1 MGQSSTVI
9 YQPDESS
16 AIDCFVS
23 YSATPPSGGDPT
35 SNQLRFGEHAV
46 SGNKRSLMKWDLTS
60 IPESSI
66 VASASLELTF
76 NSSVGMRA
84 DHDAKLYRITS
95 DFDENATWYSKGS
108 SDWTTPGGDYTTS
121 GGVSFT
127 VSNSENLILNDADF
141 VSLVQDAISNR
152 SRSLRIILG
161 FANDFAGGLVTG
173 SNIMKYDSSNA
184 ATAGNRPKLTITYEA
199 VTSWTGAAGDG
210 NALTAANWS
219 NGLPESGVRAV
230 INATNQEITGAI
242 TANSVHFGP
251 NFTGKW
257 GTSSGN
263 RSDITTHKCVVN
275 SKGAQIFVTFVQ
287 AGVFTAPALY
297 LAEAPSRKDG
307 TSFTGALDKVY
318 VNNATQD
325 TPITLTTTG
334 TVNVAPKGRA
344 KISLSTDSEGAINV
358 SRQGEVTHAGTP
370 ATCEVHTGGKL
381 RVDGDDSETAGP
393 ISASIASSVDF
404 RAATLTGDC
413 YFSTNAKLDCT
424 DSNKSGVVF
433 GTGLYFLKEG
443 IGLLHNGLDLSDLS
457 SAVNMYGG
465 HFIVDE
471 GVSIEAGTIAST
483 Y

>member
-1 MGQSSTVI
+1 MGVSSTVE
-9 YQPDESS
+9 YQPDESG
-16 AIDCFVS
+16 AVDCFVS
-23 YSATPPSGGDPT
+23 FSASPPGS
-35 SNQLRFGEHAV
+35 SNEEGNTLRFGEHTS
-46 SGNKRSLMKWDLTS
+46 SGNKRTLMKWDLTGL
-60 IPESSI
+60 PSSAI
-66 VASASLELTF
+66 VASASLDLTF
-76 NSSVGMRA
+76 KSSTGMSS
-84 DHDAKLYRITS
+84 DQSAKLYRITT
-95 DFDENATWYSKGS
+95 DFDEDATWYSKGS
-108 SDWTTPGGDYTTS
+108 SDWTTPGGDFTTD

-127 VSNSENLILNDADF
+127 VSDGQDLLLNDSDF
-141 VSLVQDAISNR
+141 VALVQDAISNR
-152 SRSLRIILG
+152 SGSLRIILG
-161 FANDFAGGLVTG
+161 FANDLAGGPVSA
-173 SNIMKYDSSNA
+173 SNVMKYDSSSST
-184 ATAGNRPKLTITYEA
+184 TASERPKLTITYEA

-230 INATNQEITGAI
+230 INATSQDITGAI

-251 NFTGKW
+251 NFTGRW
-257 GTSSGN
+257 GRSSGN

-307 TSFTGALDKVY
+307 TSFTGAINKVY

-334 TVNVAPKGRA
+334 TVYVAPKNRA
-344 KISLSTDSEGAINV
+344 KVSLSTDSEGAINV

-370 ATCEVHTGGKL
+370 ATCEVHVSGKL

-393 ISASIASSVDF
+393 ISGSVGSTVDF

-413 YFSTNAKLDCT
+413 YFSNNAKLDCT